1 MGTNSN
7 EIQKDEENYIVR
19 QKKKKQQNSP
29 IFLNT
34 GKQIKNYNL
43 EIKKSDA

>member
-19 QKKKKQQNSP
+19 QKKKSSKILQF
-29 IFLNT
+29 FLTQENRLRIIIL
-34 GKQIKNYNL
+34 K
-43 EIKKSDA
+43 